1 MSSDLFRK
9 SVLNRLPAMPPTRAP
24 WAEGDEDEDT
34 MEELAE
40 EEEGLSDISALLSQE
55 STR

>member
-1 MSSDLFRK
+1 MSNDLFRQ
-9 SVLNRLPAMPPTRAP
+9 SVLNRLPPMPPTRAP
-24 WAEGDEDEDT
+24 WAEGGEDADT

-40 EEEGLSDISALLSQE
+40 EEEGLSDIAALPGQG